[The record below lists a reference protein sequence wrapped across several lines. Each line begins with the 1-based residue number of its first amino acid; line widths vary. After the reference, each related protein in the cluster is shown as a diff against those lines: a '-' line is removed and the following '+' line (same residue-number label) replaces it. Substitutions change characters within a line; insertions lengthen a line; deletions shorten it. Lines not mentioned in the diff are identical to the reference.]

1 MKKIK
6 DRFLKKEKGSVREKN
21 WPVSNMIQKLWMQY
35 AIGSQ
40 ENEIDLPKMLSPL
53 WGQGPGVPVSR
64 HHNILP
70 AGMKKDSGRSLAR
83 LNTSEESTLSSCWF
97 IISN

>member
-21 WPVSNMIQKLWMQY
+21 WPASNMIQKYRMQY
-35 AIGSQ
+35 TIGSP
-40 ENEIDLPKMLSPL
+40 ENETDLPKMLSPL
-53 WGQGPGVPVSR
+53 WGQGPDVPVSR

-70 AGMKKDSGRSLAR
+70 AGMKKDSGWSLTR
-83 LNTSEESTLSSCWF
+83 LKTCEESSLSSCWA